1 MFCISGDVL
10 WILSKTLIPFISTPL
25 GYREK
30 TCKSWILYRYLEKH
44 FYRDTMPSFFLKC
57 VRGVETQRL
66 KNSTADLQLS
76 YRRRTICCKFSGN
89 ITHWSLQ
96 QLQKSQRLAI
106 KKKKLPQHY
115 RPYFWSFPATRRM
128 DSYYEEERNPR
139 EWKRWWKELPKLETT
154 ESILHRHLFLSYLKQ
169 EW

>member
-1 MFCISGDVL
+1 
-10 WILSKTLIPFISTPL
+10 
-25 GYREK
+25 
-30 TCKSWILYRYLEKH
+30 
-44 FYRDTMPSFFLKC
+44 MPSFFLKC
-57 VRGVETQRL
+57 VRGGETRRL

-115 RPYFWSFPATRRM
+115 RPYF
-128 DSYYEEERNPR
+128 
-139 EWKRWWKELPKLETT
+139 
-154 ESILHRHLFLSYLKQ
+154 
-169 EW
+169 